1 MSALKRAR
9 EYFDRIDA
17 RSGPRDTVNLT
28 ATVGALLNELEERD
42 RDRVGSTDAPTLSR
56 VDALTMARE
65 HVEAMSTGPRGYQ
78 DGVKLADKVSAVDT
92 LARFLKG
99 EDV

>member
-1 MSALKRAR
+1 MSSLKRAR

-17 RSGPRDTVNLT
+17 RSDADDTVNLT
-28 ATVGALLNELEERD
+28 VTVGALLNELEEQSRD
-42 RDRVGSTDAPTLSR
+42 ASPEAPTLSR
-56 VDALTMARE
+56 ADALAMARE

-92 LARFLKG
+92 LARFLMG
-99 EDV
+99 EDI